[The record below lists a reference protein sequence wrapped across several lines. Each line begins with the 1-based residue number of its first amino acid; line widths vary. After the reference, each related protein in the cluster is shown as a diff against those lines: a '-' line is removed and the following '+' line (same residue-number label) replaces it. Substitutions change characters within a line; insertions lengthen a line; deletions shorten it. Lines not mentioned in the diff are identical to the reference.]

1 MFDFNMQHSFSLF
14 FNQGYQ
20 MRPASMKIMLDF
32 MNENALHN
40 SVITKIMMILMTT
53 RSSEFYSLASLY
65 EDYGDLRNQVLAELI
80 VSDKLSQ
87 TSSKD
92 RQL

>member
-1 MFDFNMQHSFSLF
+1 
-14 FNQGYQ
+14 